1 MNLSWIWQKI
11 SLKNELKN
19 WNLLPFYK
27 RNPSKTF
34 GWFLIQFWRNT
45 SVKRISFVVGW
56 VGGILCFV
64 HTPVLRCP
72 CTRTALGLRLRFARI
87 SVNAQFW
94 MSFFWRRV
102 LLFLRAPFFVCLTSD
117 FWRCLFFGPYLTVL
131 YFFTFIFALFC
142 LFFVPFISHNLTNS
156 NIFFRIL
163 NAV

>member
-19 WNLLPFYK
+19 WNRLPFYK
-27 RNPSKTF
+27 RNPYKIF

-64 HTPVLRCP
+64 HTPVLRWS

-87 SVNAQFW
+87 SVNAQFL

-102 LLFLRAPFFVCLTSD
+102 LLFLRAPFFCVFDERFLKMFV
-117 FWRCLFFGPYLTVL
+117 FWALFNC
-131 YFFTFIFALFC
+131 FIFFHIYFC
-142 LFFVPFISHNLTNS
+142 AFLP
-156 NIFFRIL
+156 FFRAL
-163 NAV
+163 HLT